1 MAFSQTYNFGQ
12 NTYVDNFITE
22 AFQWC
27 KIMGP
32 DITGLQVDS
41 AITSLNFMLSEWA
54 DKGLNLF
61 TVQKSMFQ
69 INVGQPSYV
78 LPTSTIETTEVTAGN
93 NTRLLGGT
101 AFSSAGG
108 IANNAFIPGSI
119 ASCIQTAPNGYI
131 SYAYPLGYTPAVYY
145 IGIQSNVTNTYTLVY
160 EYTTDGTLWING
172 LTMGAQ
178 FFPAGQLIWF
188 VAPAA
193 VNVKEARIRET
204 GGATLNVQQVY
215 FSQPTLTG
223 IGSRILTAISRSEWT
238 SYPNKTNQASPSSF
252 YLDRQSTPIMTLW
265 PTPDNSFQTII
276 YNRSVQIMD
285 VTAMTENINI
295 PQRWM
300 NAVRMQL
307 AFEMAFKFA
316 KTEAPELKALSDAAF
331 LLAAR
336 EDVENVPMRI
346 QPTISSYT

>member
-12 NTYVDNFITE
+12 NTHVDSFITE

-32 DITGLQVDS
+32 AITGLQVDS
-41 AITSLNFMLSEWA
+41 AISSLNFMLSEWA

-69 INVGQPSYV
+69 LNVGQPSYV

-108 IANNAFIPGSI
+108 VANNAFIPGSI
-119 ASCIQTAPNGYI
+119 ASCTQTVSNGYI
-131 SYAYPLGYTPAVYY
+131 SYTYPTGYTPAVYY
-145 IGIQSNVTNTYTLVY
+145 IGIQSNVTDTYDLVY
-160 EYTTDGTLWING
+160 EYTTDGILWING
-172 LTMGAQ
+172 LTFGSMYY
-178 FFPAGQLIWF
+178 PKGQLLWF

-193 VNVKEARIRET
+193 VNVLGARIREI
-204 GGATLNVQQVY
+204 GGATLNVQQIY

-223 IGSRILTAISRSEWT
+223 IGSRILTAISRAEWT
-238 SYPNKTNQASPSSF
+238 SYPNKTNQASPASF
-252 YLDRQSTPIMTLW
+252 YLDRQSTPIITLW

-285 VTAMTENINI
+285 VTLMTQNINV

-316 KTEAPELKALSDAAF
+316 KSEAAELKTLADAAF

-346 QPTISSYT
+346 QPMISSYT